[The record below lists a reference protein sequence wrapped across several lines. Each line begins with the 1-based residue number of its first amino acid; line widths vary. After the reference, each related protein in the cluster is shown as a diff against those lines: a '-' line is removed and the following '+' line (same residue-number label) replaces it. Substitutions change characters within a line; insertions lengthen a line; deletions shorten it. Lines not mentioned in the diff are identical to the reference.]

1 MPSRG
6 SDANRLLNSNLWWEG
21 PPFLKLSRQEWPSQL
36 DTQSDNVALN
46 ELLKSPPERTHVLTT
61 AAGSVV
67 NLVNIIDCGKFNNLT
82 FLLRVTAQVLRFVE
96 LTRKK
101 SLDVFK
107 VCYNNAAVEAME
119 LN

>member
-1 MPSRG
+1 MSRRVHEIRSVISRDQWRHCPGSLNPADLPSHG

-61 AAGSVV
+61 AVGS
-67 NLVNIIDCGKFNNLT
+67 I
-82 FLLRVTAQVLRFVE
+82 
-96 LTRKK
+96 
-101 SLDVFK
+101 
-107 VCYNNAAVEAME
+107 
-119 LN
+119 